1 MFGRNDKMAGNGAAA
16 GCLEGVRVLDLTQF
30 EAGPSCTEALAWLG
44 AEVVKVENPQGGE
57 AGRNLLGRQ
66 PAGDHVRNQDSWYFL
81 LFNANKKSITVNL
94 KSERGLALVKD
105 MAKRADIMVENF
117 APGAIERLGLGYE
130 AVRAVNPGIIYAQVK
145 GFGTGGPYESNLA
158 FDMIAQ
164 ATGGVMSITGEP
176 DGPPLKPG
184 VTLGDTG
191 TGMLL
196 AISILG
202 ALYRRRGTGQ
212 GERIEIAMQD
222 AMLQYIRV
230 ALSTQATYGVPAKRN
245 GSKVISGFA
254 VPSGIYPCKP
264 GGPNDYLY
272 VYTSRTN
279 PAHWR
284 RLLEVIGRKDLI
296 GDARFDTAAARL
308 EQEPEVDAMISA
320 WTRQHDKRE
329 AMRILGAAG
338 VPAGAIFDTME
349 LTEDADFERRGI
361 MQTMAHP
368 TIGPFKMPGW
378 PVRFGGR
385 TPEVKPA
392 PLLGQHTSE
401 VLGAWLGLDDQAID
415 QLTKESVI

>member
-1 MFGRNDKMAGNGAAA
+1 MASSDALPGYLA
-16 GCLEGVRVLDLTQF
+16 GVRVLDLTQF

-57 AGRNLLGRQ
+57 AGRSLLGRQ
-66 PAGDHVRNQDSWYFL
+66 SGPSQNQDSYYFL
-81 LFNANKKSITVNL
+81 LFNANKKSITINL
-94 KSERGLALVKD
+94 KSERGLDLVKN
-105 MAKRADIMVENF
+105 MAKRADVMVENF
-117 APGAIERLGLGYE
+117 APGAIERLGLGYD
-130 AVRAVNPGIIYAQVK
+130 VVHAVNPSIVYAQVK
-145 GFGTGGPYESNLA
+145 GFGTGGPYENNLA

-184 VTLGDTG
+184 ATLGDTG

-196 AISILG
+196 AISILA
-202 ALYRRRGTGQ
+202 ALYRRRDTGQ

-230 ALSTQATYGVPAKRN
+230 ALSNQATYGAAAKRN

-279 PAHWR
+279 PVHWQ

-296 GDARFDTAAARL
+296 GDPRFDTAAARL
-308 EQEPEVDAMISA
+308 KHEPEVDAMIAA
-320 WTRQHDKRE
+320 WTSQHDKRQ
-329 AMRILGAAG
+329 AMRVLGGAG

-349 LTEDADFERRGI
+349 LTEEADFERRGI
-361 MQTMAHP
+361 MQTMEHP
-368 TIGPFKMPGW
+368 IAGSFKMPGW

-385 TPEVKPA
+385 TPDVKPS
-392 PLLGQHTSE
+392 PLLGQHTNE
-401 VLGAWLGLDDQAID
+401 VLSEWLGLDSDQID
-415 QLTKESVI
+415 QLGKAKVI

>member
-1 MFGRNDKMAGNGAAA
+1 MATSGALP
-16 GCLEGVRVLDLTQF
+16 GCLAGVRVLDLTQF

-57 AGRNLLGRQ
+57 AGRSLLGRQ
-66 PAGDHVRNQDSWYFL
+66 SGPSESQNQDSWYFL

-94 KSERGLALVKD
+94 KSERGLDLVKN
-105 MAKRADIMVENF
+105 MAKRADVMVENF
-117 APGAIERLGLGYE
+117 APGAIERLGLGYD
-130 AVRAVNPGIIYAQVK
+130 VVHAVNPSIVYAQVK
-145 GFGTGGPYESNLA
+145 GFGTGGPYENNLA

-184 VTLGDTG
+184 ATLGDTG

-196 AISILG
+196 AISILA
-202 ALYRRRGTGQ
+202 ALYRRRDTGQ

-230 ALSTQATYGVPAKRN
+230 ALSNQATYGVAAKRN

-284 RLLEVIGRKDLI
+284 RLLEVIGRKELI
-296 GDARFDTAAARL
+296 GDPRFDTGVARQ
-308 EQEPEVDAMISA
+308 EREPEIDEYRA
-320 WTRQHDKRE
+320 
-329 AMRILGAAG
+329 
-338 VPAGAIFDTME
+338 
-349 LTEDADFERRGI
+349 LTGRRH
-361 MQTMAHP
+361 QDET
-368 TIGPFKMPGW
+368 
-378 PVRFGGR
+378 
-385 TPEVKPA
+385 
-392 PLLGQHTSE
+392 
-401 VLGAWLGLDDQAID
+401 
-415 QLTKESVI
+415 

>member
-1 MFGRNDKMAGNGAAA
+1 MATSGALPGYLA
-16 GCLEGVRVLDLTQF
+16 GVRVLDLTQF

-57 AGRNLLGRQ
+57 AGRSLLGRQ
-66 PAGDHVRNQDSWYFL
+66 SGPSENQNQDSWYFL

-94 KSERGLALVKD
+94 KSERGLDLVKN
-105 MAKRADIMVENF
+105 MAKHADVMVENF
-117 APGAIERLGLGYE
+117 APGAIERLGLGYDV
-130 AVRAVNPGIIYAQVK
+130 VRAVNPSIVYAQVK
-145 GFGTGGPYESNLA
+145 GFGTGGPYENNLA

-184 VTLGDTG
+184 ATLGDTG

-196 AISILG
+196 AISILA
-202 ALYRRRGTGQ
+202 ALYRRRDTGQ

-230 ALSTQATYGVPAKRN
+230 ALSNQATYGAAAKRN

-279 PAHWR
+279 PVHWQ

-296 GDARFDTAAARL
+296 GDPRFDTAAARL
-308 EQEPEVDAMISA
+308 KHEPEVDAMIAA

-329 AMRILGAAG
+329 AMRVLGGAG

-349 LTEDADFERRGI
+349 LTEEADFERRGI
-361 MQTMAHP
+361 MQTMEHP
-368 TIGPFKMPGW
+368 IAGPFKMPGW
-378 PVRFGGR
+378 PVRLGGR
-385 TPEVKPA
+385 TPDVKPS

-401 VLGAWLGLDDQAID
+401 VLSEWLGLHADQID
-415 QLTKESVI
+415 QLGKDKII

>member
-1 MFGRNDKMAGNGAAA
+1 MATSGALPGYLA
-16 GCLEGVRVLDLTQF
+16 GVRVLDLTQF

-44 AEVVKVENPQGGE
+44 ADVVKVENPQGGE
-57 AGRNLLGRQ
+57 AGRSLLGRQ
-66 PAGDHVRNQDSWYFL
+66 SGPSQNQNQNQNQNQDSWYFL
-81 LFNANKKSITVNL
+81 LFNANKTSITVNL
-94 KSERGLALVKD
+94 KSERGLDLVKN
-105 MAKRADIMVENF
+105 MAKRADVMVENF
-117 APGAIERLGLGYE
+117 APGAIERLGLGYD
-130 AVRAVNPGIIYAQVK
+130 VVHAVNPSIVYAQVK
-145 GFGTGGPYESNLA
+145 GFGTGGPYENNLA

-184 VTLGDTG
+184 ATLGDTG

-196 AISILG
+196 AISILA
-202 ALYRRRGTGQ
+202 ALYRRRDTGQ

-230 ALSTQATYGVPAKRN
+230 ALSNQATYGAAAKRN

-279 PAHWR
+279 PVHWQ

-296 GDARFDTAAARL
+296 GDPRFDTAAARL
-308 EQEPEVDAMISA
+308 KHEPEVDAMIAA
-320 WTRQHDKRE
+320 WTSQHDKRQ
-329 AMRILGAAG
+329 AMRVLGGAG

-349 LTEDADFERRGI
+349 LTEEADFERRGI
-361 MQTMAHP
+361 MQTMEHP
-368 TIGPFKMPGW
+368 IAGSFKMPGW

-385 TPEVKPA
+385 TPDVKPS
-392 PLLGQHTSE
+392 PLLGQHTNE
-401 VLGAWLGLDDQAID
+401 VLSEWLGLDSDQID
-415 QLTKESVI
+415 QLGKAKVI

>member
-1 MFGRNDKMAGNGAAA
+1 MPADSAPP
-16 GCLEGVRVLDLTQF
+16 GCLAGVRVLDLTQF

-57 AGRNLLGRQ
+57 AGRYSMRPSPGQGN
-66 PAGDHVRNQDSWYFL
+66 DSWYFL
-81 LFNANKKSITVNL
+81 LFNANKKSVAINL
-94 KSERGLALVKD
+94 KSEGGLTLVKN
-105 MAKRADIMVENF
+105 MAKHADVMVENF
-117 APGAIERLGLGYE
+117 APGAIERLGLSYD
-130 AVRAVNPGIIYAQVK
+130 AVRAINPSIVYAQVK
-145 GFGTGGPYESNLA
+145 GFGTGGPYEKNLA

-202 ALYRRRGTGQ
+202 ALYRRRATGE

-284 RLLEVIGRKDLI
+284 RLLEVIGRKELI

-308 EQEPEVDAMISA
+308 EHEPEVDAMISA

-329 AMRILGAAG
+329 AMRILGNAG

-401 VLGAWLGLDDQAID
+401 VLGEWLGLDEEAID

>member
-1 MFGRNDKMAGNGAAA
+1 MATSGALPGYLA
-16 GCLEGVRVLDLTQF
+16 GVRVLDLTQF

-57 AGRNLLGRQ
+57 AGRSLLGRQ
-66 PAGDHVRNQDSWYFL
+66 SGPSESQNQDSWYFL

-94 KSERGLALVKD
+94 KSERGLDLVKN
-105 MAKRADIMVENF
+105 MAKHADVMVENF
-117 APGAIERLGLGYE
+117 APGAIERLGLGYDV
-130 AVRAVNPGIIYAQVK
+130 VRAVNPSIVYAQVK
-145 GFGTGGPYESNLA
+145 GFGTGGPYENNLA

-184 VTLGDTG
+184 ATLGDTG

-196 AISILG
+196 AISILA
-202 ALYRRRGTGQ
+202 ALYRRRDTGQ

-230 ALSTQATYGVPAKRN
+230 ALSNQATYGAAAKRN

-264 GGPNDYLY
+264 GGLNDYLY

-279 PAHWR
+279 PVHWQ

-296 GDARFDTAAARL
+296 GDPRFDTAAARL
-308 EQEPEVDAMISA
+308 KHEPEVDAMIAA

-329 AMRILGAAG
+329 AMRVLGGAG

-349 LTEDADFERRGI
+349 LTEEADFERRGI
-361 MQTMAHP
+361 MQTMEHP
-368 TIGPFKMPGW
+368 IAGPFKMPGW
-378 PVRFGGR
+378 PVRLGGR
-385 TPEVKPA
+385 TPDVKPS

-401 VLGAWLGLDDQAID
+401 VLSEWLGLHADQID
-415 QLTKESVI
+415 QLGKDKII